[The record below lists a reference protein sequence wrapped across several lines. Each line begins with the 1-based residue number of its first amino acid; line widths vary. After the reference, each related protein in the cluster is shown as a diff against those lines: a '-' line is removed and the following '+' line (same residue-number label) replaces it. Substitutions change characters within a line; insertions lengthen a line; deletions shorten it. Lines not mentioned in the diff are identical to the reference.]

1 MRLLLKE
8 RGKGVSGKTPTTP
21 DIWAAL
27 PAEWGSASGTD
38 LIGSIVN
45 ASAGDVKYSNH
56 EKHKGK
62 KNLMPT
68 DYETCSGNNAK
79 SFFPAAYNAFLFSQ
93 PRPLRASAQG
103 LFRKETRQSFV
114 SFFTLIIKTI
124 HSFPNTSYV
133 SRQCFPIGRG
143 VPTHVAE
150 PHFSSI

>member
-79 SFFPAAYNAFLFSQ
+79 SFFPSRTTRFFSRNSARISFAPSAICQAFAPA
-93 PRPLRASAQG
+93 PRDLS
-103 LFRKETRQSFV
+103 
-114 SFFTLIIKTI
+114 
-124 HSFPNTSYV
+124 
-133 SRQCFPIGRG
+133 GRG
-143 VPTHVAE
+143 PANPSYHC
-150 PHFSSI
+150 SY